1 MADPATTRQAIAGA
15 IEALIV
21 VLDAMEPDPDLEPS
35 LGWTK
40 TLATGGTDDLE
51 DAA

>member
-1 MADPATTRQAIAGA
+1 MRRAIEDA

-21 VLDAMEPDPDLEPS
+21 ALDAMDPDPDLEPS